1 VTRLSACGGGSIH
14 PEDRRQEPPREWQFQ
29 VADLGQEIPPP
40 DQQTPRALGDFQK
53 VEIEKCRSIIKAAGI
68 KGE

>member
-1 VTRLSACGGGSIH
+1 MWRREDIH
-14 PEDRRQEPPREWQFQ
+14 PEDIALRWRQEPPQEWQFRI
-29 VADLGQEIPPP
+29 ADLGQEIPPP

-53 VEIEKCRSIIKAAGI
+53 VEIEKWRSIIKAAGI